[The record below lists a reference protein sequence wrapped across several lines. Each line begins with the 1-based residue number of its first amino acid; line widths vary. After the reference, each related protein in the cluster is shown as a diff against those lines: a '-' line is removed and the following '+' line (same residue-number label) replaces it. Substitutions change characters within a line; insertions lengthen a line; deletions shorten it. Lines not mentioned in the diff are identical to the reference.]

1 LRPLHAKGDE
11 CPIIPPVAKVQA
23 QNIYADESGSVA
35 RRSIEENNGTLTA
48 NIRDAAAAARNTW

>member
-1 LRPLHAKGDE
+1 
-11 CPIIPPVAKVQA
+11 VAKVQA